1 MMIQLLS
8 AKRLLSTLFLLFAT
22 GLLLAQGEIR
32 TDRQSAIDAGFDPG
46 RLERLDNYF
55 AEKVHAG
62 ELPGGVCVIYR
73 KGTVAHEMTF
83 GPNRADDI
91 FYIQSMT
98 KPVISVA
105 LMTLYEEGHF
115 ELNDP
120 IARYLPEFAT
130 PQVAVMDNGEVEL
143 VKAER
148 PITIAQCF
156 SHTAGFL
163 HGLSESPLDKQY
175 AQTLYGISSVED
187 SDITTQPHKSIRDR
201 VLALSKLP
209 LAAQPD
215 QIWMYSASPD
225 ILALLIEHF
234 SGMQVDDF
242 LQKRIFQPLGMK
254 DSGYN
259 LTDAQSKRMATLHL
273 QSPEKKQSVHQIQT
287 PTTGNTVFGGTHGL
301 FSTATDYLRFSR
313 MLMNMGELDG
323 QRILG
328 RKTVELMTTNHAKHR
343 FKGPGAGFGLGFGVR
358 TDLADGKS
366 LGSEGQFYWGGMFN
380 TYFFVDPEE
389 ELTAV
394 MMMQFF
400 PYTEFYNKKFRQF
413 VYQAI
418 ID

>member
-1 MMIQLLS
+1 MIQHLRFKGFLTTIVFFIFS
-8 AKRLLSTLFLLFAT
+8 AT
-22 GLLLAQGEIR
+22 LLAQSAPLAN
-32 TDRQSAIDAGFDPG
+32 RQAALDAGFDPD

-55 AEKVHAG
+55 AAKVQEG
-62 ELPGGVCVIYR
+62 ELPGGVCMVYR
-73 KGTVAHEMTF
+73 KGVLAHEMTF
-83 GPNRADDI
+83 GPSKADDI

-98 KPVISVA
+98 KPIISVA

-120 IARYLPEFAT
+120 IAKYIPEFAA
-130 PQVAVMDNGEVEL
+130 PQVAVMENGEPKL

-156 SHTAGFL
+156 SHTAGLL
-163 HGLSESPLDKQY
+163 HGLSEAPLDRKY
-175 AQTLYGISSVED
+175 AKTLYGMTSMDPNEIFHD
-187 SDITTQPHKSIRDR
+187 PHQTIRDR
-201 VLALSKLP
+201 VVAMSALP

-215 QIWMYSASPD
+215 QVWMYSASPD

-234 SGMQVDDF
+234 SGMPVDEF
-242 LQKRIFQPLGMK
+242 LQKHIFDPLGMN

-259 LTDAQSKRMATLHL
+259 LSEEQAARMATLHL
-273 QSPEKKQSVHQIQT
+273 QNEEKKQFRHKQQT
-287 PTTGNTVFGGTHGL
+287 PTSGNTVFGGTHGL
-301 FSTATDYLRFSR
+301 FSTVQDYLKFSR
-313 MLMNMGELDG
+313 MLLNQGELNG

-328 RKTVELMTTNHAKHR
+328 RKTIELMTTNHAKHR
-343 FKGPGAGFGLGFGVR
+343 FRGPGAGFGLGFGVR
-358 TDLADGKS
+358 TDLADGKA

-394 MMMQFF
+394 LMMQFF
-400 PYTEFYNKKFRQF
+400 PYTEYYNLKFRKF

-418 ID
+418 VD